1 MIDNKAGGVTYKKF
15 SHNLSD
21 IPSIG
26 LAGRTR
32 PGRQR
37 RSVRR
42 SRHQTPVHMLNTDH
56 HADMWPPPL
65 QSTSFNTYYG

>member
-26 LAGRTR
+26 LAAGHARAGR
-32 PGRQR
+32 GG
-37 RSVRR
+37 V
-42 SRHQTPVHMLNTDH
+42 
-56 HADMWPPPL
+56 
-65 QSTSFNTYYG
+65 